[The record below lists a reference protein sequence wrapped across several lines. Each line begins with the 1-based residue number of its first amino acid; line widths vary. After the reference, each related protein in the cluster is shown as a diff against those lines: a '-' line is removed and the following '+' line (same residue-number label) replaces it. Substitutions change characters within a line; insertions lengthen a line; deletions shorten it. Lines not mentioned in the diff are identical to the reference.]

1 MSPRDRKGQGYRGD
15 GGRGGGVGRGRGRR
29 SHQQEDG
36 YNQGGKERWGK
47 PGEFDEEEDQL
58 PDIEPEPDFG
68 LSGALAAETNT
79 VNGIVMLHNEP
90 AEARP
95 PTARWRLYVFKGN
108 EPQGD
113 PLHIHRESRYIFGR
127 ERKIA
132 DIPTDHPSCSKQH
145 AVLQFRLTEKEGN
158 DGMMV
163 PASAF
168 DISTKMKARVHVIT
182 ARGHGPNSLFPH
194 EVAWLELWSVKN
206 ANHKIETSKRP
217 AVASKPLWD
226 EIIELEIGKDEKEIV
241 MKMRGKLPSHDA
253 VDEIGSGTYHIENI
267 ETGAADKHSVNVPI
281 YASNGKEAGEI
292 DLEIEIEL

>member
-1 MSPRDRKGQGYRGD
+1 MRLRVHSTCERSNLKITQTRKQLKPKHARIEQPRSNCD
-15 GGRGGGVGRGRGRR
+15 
-29 SHQQEDG
+29 
-36 YNQGGKERWGK
+36 
-47 PGEFDEEEDQL
+47 L
-58 PDIEPEPDFG
+58 
-68 LSGALAAETNT
+68 
-79 VNGIVMLHNEP
+79 
-90 AEARP
+90 
-95 PTARWRLYVFKGN
+95 
-108 EPQGD
+108 
-113 PLHIHRESRYIFGR
+113 
-127 ERKIA
+127 
-132 DIPTDHPSCSKQH
+132 
-145 AVLQFRLTEKEGN
+145 LQ
-158 DGMMV
+158 
-163 PASAF
+163 SAF